1 MHNPYLVPRDLIA
14 KYNVRGPRYT
24 SYPTAPEWKAAF
36 GDAEAMAALAENDRA
51 RRDVPL
57 SLYVHI
63 PFCVKL
69 CYYCGCN
76 KIITQNKEI
85 VERYVAALDRE
96 IGRVASQLSADRRVV
111 QIHWGGGTP
120 THLTPDQ
127 IRRVF
132 GSIASRFTIDP
143 GAEISIEV
151 HPTVTT
157 FEHLATLRDLGFN
170 RLSMGVQDFDP
181 EVQKAVN
188 RLQTYELTR
197 DLVVEARRLG
207 FFSVNLDLMYG
218 LPLQTVEKFQATL
231 EKVHTLSPDR
241 VALFNYAHLPA
252 QIPGQRLIPDESIP
266 SPDVKLDL
274 FELAI
279 DSFIQAGYRFVGMDH
294 FAKPDNEL
302 SVALDDRTLRRNFM
316 GYTTM
321 ADSDLVSFGVSSI
334 SDLDTVYMQNHKD
347 IKAYFEAVE
356 ADLVPAQ
363 RGMALS
369 ADDRLRRDVINRLIC
384 HCYLDKAEIE
394 RLHGI
399 DFDATFATELRELE
413 PLAED
418 GLLDIGEKG
427 LTVTPRGQILLRN
440 LCMPFDAYLR
450 RMAPEAR
457 KFSKTL

>member
-1 MHNPYLVPRDLIA
+1 MHNPYLVPRDIIA

-24 SYPTAPEWKAAF
+24 SYPTAPEWKDSF
-36 GDAEAMAALAENDRA
+36 GDDEAMGVLAENDRE
-51 RRDVPL
+51 RREIPL

-76 KIITQNKEI
+76 KIITQNTEI
-85 VERYVAALDRE
+85 VERYVEALDRE
-96 IGRVASQLSADRRVV
+96 VARVASQLSKDRKVV

-120 THLTPDQ
+120 THLSPEQ
-127 IRRVF
+127 IRRVY
-132 GSIASRFTIDP
+132 GSLASRFNLAPD
-143 GAEISIEV
+143 AEISIEV

-157 FEHLATLRDLGFN
+157 FEHLATLRELGFN

-181 EVQKAVN
+181 EVQQAVN

-197 DLVVEARRLG
+197 DLIVEARRLG
-207 FFSVNLDLMYG
+207 FVSVNVDLMYG
-218 LPLQTVEKFQATL
+218 LPLQTVEKFTATL
-231 EKVHTLSPDR
+231 AKIHSLSPDR
-241 VALFNYAHLPA
+241 VALFNYAHLPH
-252 QIPGQRLIPDESIP
+252 QIPGQRLIPEENIP

-302 SVALDDRTLRRNFM
+302 ATALDDRTLRRNFM

-334 SDLDTVYMQNHKD
+334 SDLDTVYIQNHKD
-347 IKAYFEAVE
+347 IKQYFAAAE
-356 ADLVPAQ
+356 ADQVPAQ
-363 RGMALS
+363 RGMRLT

-384 HCYLDKAEIE
+384 HCYLDKAEISK
-394 RLHGI
+394 LHGI
-399 DFDATFATELRELE
+399 DFDATFATELSELL

-418 GLLDIGEKG
+418 GLVVLEDRS

-440 LCMPFDAYLR
+440 ICMPFDAYLR
-450 RMAPEAR
+450 RMAPEDR
-457 KFSKTL
+457 KFSKTV

>member
-24 SYPTAPEWKAAF
+24 SYPTAPEWKDSF
-36 GDAEAMAALAENDRA
+36 GDAEAMEALAENDRA
-51 RRDVPL
+51 RREVPL
-57 SLYVHI
+57 SLYVHV

-76 KIITQNKEI
+76 KIITQNAEI
-85 VERYVAALDRE
+85 VERYVEALDRE
-96 IGRVASQLSADRRVV
+96 IARVASQLSKDRQVV

-120 THLTPDQ
+120 THLSREQ

-132 GSIASRFTIDP
+132 GSLSSRFTLAPD
-143 GAEISIEV
+143 AEISIEV
-151 HPTVTT
+151 HPTVTS
-157 FEHLATLRDLGFN
+157 FEQLATLRELGFN

-197 DLVVEARRLG
+197 DLIAEARRLG
-207 FFSVNLDLMYG
+207 FISINVDLMYG
-218 LPLQTVEKFQATL
+218 LPLQSVEKFAATL

-241 VALFNYAHLPA
+241 VALFNYAHLPHL
-252 QIPGQRLIPDESIP
+252 IPGQRLIPDESIP
-266 SPDVKLDL
+266 SADVKLDL

-302 SVALDDRTLRRNFM
+302 AIALDDRTLRRNFM

-347 IKAYFEAVE
+347 IKQYFAATE
-356 ADLVPAQ
+356 DDKVPAQ
-363 RGMALS
+363 RGMRLT

-384 HCYLDKAEIE
+384 HCYLDKDSIE
-394 RLHGI
+394 QLHGI

-418 GLLDIGEKG
+418 GLVVLHERGVE
-427 LTVTPRGQILLRN
+427 VTPRGQILLRN
-440 LCMPFDAYLR
+440 ICMPFDAYLR
-450 RMAPEAR
+450 RMAPEER
-457 KFSKTL
+457 TFSRTV